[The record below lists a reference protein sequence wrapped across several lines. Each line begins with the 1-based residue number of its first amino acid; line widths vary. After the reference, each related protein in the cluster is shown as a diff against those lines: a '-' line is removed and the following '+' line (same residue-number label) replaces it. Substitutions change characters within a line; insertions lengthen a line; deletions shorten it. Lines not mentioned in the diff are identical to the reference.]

1 MLPATLCHLK
11 SFTNNQISL
20 STYEN
25 NIYYR
30 ENKITRKVKESN
42 KRSDPFPKYRT
53 S

>member
-1 MLPATLCHLK
+1 MLSTTLCSLK
-11 SFTNNQISL
+11 CFTDNQISL

-25 NIYYR
+25 NIDYS

-42 KRSDPFPKYRT
+42 KRSYPFPKYRT